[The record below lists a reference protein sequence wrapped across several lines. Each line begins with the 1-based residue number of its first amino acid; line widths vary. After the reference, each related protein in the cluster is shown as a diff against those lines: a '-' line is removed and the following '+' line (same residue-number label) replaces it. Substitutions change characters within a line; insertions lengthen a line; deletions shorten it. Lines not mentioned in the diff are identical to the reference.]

1 MHADSQFTVSK
12 IGESDHFSLHTGAK
26 ISAMENG
33 SSEAKPYIGMV
44 DDAPEYHRYNEFIKH
59 GYRINYH
66 TWRSTLWSLFQC
78 HNETINVW
86 THFSGFLVS
95 LLAFIIMICNYQNV
109 KVKSVDDTALN
120 LAKVTRDDIDGY
132 DLGLIH
138 SQRAEFQVLYLSLKQ
153 YWDSAPDTQTISLAQ
168 SVQTSEL

>member
-1 MHADSQFTVSK
+1 
-12 IGESDHFSLHTGAK
+12 
-26 ISAMENG
+26 MENCA
-33 SSEAKPYIGMV
+33 SEARPYIGLV

-59 GYRINYH
+59 GYRINYY

-95 LLAFIIMICNYQNV
+95 LLALIIMIANYQNV
-109 KVKSVDDTALN
+109 KVKSVDDSALSF
-120 LAKVTRDDIDGY
+120 AKVTRDDIDGY

-138 SQRAEFQVLYLSLKQ
+138 SQRAEF
-153 YWDSAPDTQTISLAQ
+153 
-168 SVQTSEL
+168 